1 MRTSSVLHIF
11 PTELIWRV
19 TRDRRPSK
27 KRSSD
32 LVKREKELASLYES
46 FLNSYSQTPESNGN
60 KSCTRVN

>member
-11 PTELIWRV
+11 PTELI
-19 TRDRRPSK
+19 PSRN
-27 KRSSD
+27 RSSD